1 MSRKLS
7 LGNTGP
13 TGRAATTLVG
23 ESGGPVSRRFLG
35 IDVGAETIKVLELTR
50 EDGALRVGRRALVE
64 HGKRPGPVLLELLRD
79 WDWDTVDGAAACGR
93 LSRLVNLPRVPL
105 KQAQAAG
112 YRFRF
117 DSQPATLISI
127 GSHGFSVLELRPGG
141 PEVFRENS
149 RCSQGTGNFLR
160 QLVERFSLAIGEA
173 SELCADVAEPIPL
186 SGRCPVI
193 LKTDMTHLANKG
205 EDRARILAGLFDA
218 VCENVL
224 VLVKPGTSPSRV
236 LLLGG
241 VSRSRR
247 VRRAFERSLAQNGL
261 ELLPLEG
268 DDALFFEALGCAV
281 VAARSDRAVPSLEG
295 LLLPPPEVSLERV
308 AALSRSLSQVRRMTA
323 SQRRSGNGKPH
334 ELILG
339 FDIGSTGSKLVALAV
354 DSAEVIWEGYLRTRG
369 NPVGAAQ
376 ELLRE
381 FVEHNRGLNPK
392 TEVPQPQAGVSAPL
406 RTSVFALNPVLAAG
420 VTGSGRE
427 IVGSLMTS
435 CYGPDAVF
443 ILNEIAAHAE
453 GALHY
458 DPRVDTIFEI
468 GGQDAKYIR
477 LSGGRVIDCAM
488 NEACSAGTGSF
499 IEEQGQKFAGVTE
512 VSQLGREAMQ
522 AGHGV
527 SLGQHCSVFM
537 AEIIDEAVAAGEER
551 GAILAGL
558 HDSIIQNYLHRVKG
572 NRSVGQVV
580 FCQGMPFSSDALAA
594 AVARQTGSTVII
606 PPNPGTVGALGIA
619 LLARKELP
627 VSNRVPLDPALFLGA
642 RIEKKETFVCKAT
655 VGCGGTGNKCRID
668 SLRTWVAEERQ
679 RFTWGGACALH
690 DKATRKRKLPD
701 LSPNPFREREA
712 LVQAIKE
719 PLGVR
724 RGRPTVAMSDEFML
738 KGLFPFFATFVRELG
753 LDLVF
758 ADGGDH
764 AALKRGI
771 QRANVPFCAPMQLFH
786 GVTSGMAERETDFLF
801 VPMLQAVARQGDE
814 PHAVTCPIV
823 QVSPHILRH
832 DLREAGRRIVAP
844 VINLGAGN
852 LESPE
857 FLESCA
863 ATAAA
868 LGAPGD
874 RWRAAHRQAAAVQA
888 QFECDCQEIG
898 RRATAFCAERGVTA
912 IVVLGRPYTIY
923 NDVLNSNVPA
933 LLREQGAL
941 AIPVDCYPLAADTPL
956 FRDLYWG
963 YAHRILRAAH
973 QVRRTPGAYAVY
985 CSNYSCGPDSFNLH
999 FFAYAMEGKPFAVI
1013 ETDGHAGDAGTKTR
1027 LEAFL
1032 YCVEQ
1037 DRKGQARAAEMGQPS
1052 LAENRPRR
1060 RPPPPSAVPRIK
1072 DDDED
1077 EDETRSAAA
1086 SMPPGVTEAL
1096 RPAPLNDFS
1105 RVAVEDVGLTDM
1117 RHNGERVLV
1126 PLLGSAPTALA
1137 ACLRGVGIPSEC
1149 LPPADAEAVRLG
1161 RRQTSGKECLP
1172 MALTLGGLLQRLRQ
1186 SQPEER
1192 FVFVMPGACGPCRFG
1207 VYNLLDRITLERLGF
1222 ADRVRV
1228 WSPCDQDYFKGLP
1241 PGFSALVFS
1250 GFMACDLLE
1259 AAVFDTRPVEARSGA
1274 SQTLYDRYH
1283 ARLMELLER
1292 EARRGLAVPRTLWQV
1307 AGGHLFGVRALLEE
1321 AAAEFLA
1328 LKTERSM
1335 PTVAL
1340 VGEIYARCNPFANDF
1355 VIEKLEQR
1363 GLRVRLAP
1371 TWEWLEY
1378 ADVQARLDGAQGGL
1392 TAALTGRLQAR
1403 IRDLTYVAMARVLG
1417 WSARTSVAD
1426 AFAAAQPYVP
1436 TDLRGE
1442 AVLTVGT
1449 PRHEWRHGE
1458 INAVVN
1464 VGPHEC
1470 MPSKIAEAQ
1479 LFHLAEDEG
1488 LLSLSLPLNGDPI
1501 DPEILDSFAFEVHA
1515 RWRKQASRTATEPAR
1530 SSAPVHTGRG

>member
-1 MSRKLS
+1 MNGPSH
-7 LGNTGP
+7 LGATGP
-13 TGRAATTLVG
+13 TGLDAATLPG
-23 ESGGPVSRRFLG
+23 ASEDGSSQRFLG
-35 IDVGAETIKVLELTR
+35 IDVGAETIKVLELIR
-50 EDGALRVGRRALVE
+50 EDGALRVGRRALAE

-79 WDWDTVDGAAACGR
+79 WDWDSVDGAAVCGR
-93 LSRLVNLPRVPL
+93 LGRLVNLPRVPL
-105 KQAQAAG
+105 KQAQATG

-117 DSQPATLISI
+117 DGQPATLISI
-127 GSHGFSVLELRPGG
+127 GSHGFSVLELRSGG

-173 SELCADVAEPIPL
+173 SELCADVPEPIPL

-247 VRRAFERSLAQNGL
+247 VRRRFAQTLAASGL

-281 VAARSDRAVPSLEG
+281 VASRSRRAVPSLEG
-295 LLLPPPEVSLERV
+295 LILPPPDVSLERM
-308 AALSRSLSQVRRMTA
+308 APLSRSLNQVRRMA
-323 SQRRSGNGKPH
+323 APPRRSGNGKPH

-354 DSAEVIWEGYLRTRG
+354 DSTEVTWEGYLRTRG

-376 ELLRE
+376 ELLRQ
-381 FVEHNRGLNPK
+381 FVEQNRG
-392 TEVPQPQAGVSAPL
+392 
-406 RTSVFALNPVLAAG
+406 LNPVLAAG

-427 IVGSLMTS
+427 IVGSLLTS
-435 CYGPDAVF
+435 CYGPEAVF
-443 ILNEIAAHAE
+443 VLNEIAAHAE
-453 GALHY
+453 GALHF

-512 VSQLGREAMQ
+512 VGQLGREAME

-572 NRSVGQVV
+572 NRSVGQVI
-580 FCQGMPFSSDALAA
+580 FCQGMPFASDALAT
-594 AVARQTGSTVII
+594 AVARQTGGTVII

-627 VSNRVPLDPALFLGA
+627 LTAPSPVGTDSTPSLERDGDAVERVPTQREPLDLTRFLGA
-642 RIEKKETFVCKAT
+642 RIEKKDTFVCKAT

-668 SLRTWVAEERQ
+668 SLRTFVAEQHQ
-679 RFTWGGACALH
+679 RFTWGGACSLH

-712 LVQAIKE
+712 LVQKIRE
-719 PLGVR
+719 PLAAR
-724 RGRPTVAMSDEFML
+724 RGERKVALSDEFML
-738 KGLFPFFATFVRELG
+738 KGLFPFFATFIHELG
-753 LDLVF
+753 FDLVF
-758 ADGGDH
+758 AGAGDH

-771 QRANVPFCAPMQLFH
+771 QRSNVPFCAPMQLFH
-786 GVTSGMAERETDFLF
+786 GVTSAMAETDADLLF
-801 VPMLQAVARQGDE
+801 VPMLQTVARQGDE
-814 PHAVTCPIV
+814 PNTVTCPIV
-823 QVSPHILRH
+823 QAGPHILRH
-832 DLREAGRRIVAP
+832 DLRTAESRIVAP
-844 VINLGAGN
+844 VINLGEGN

-863 ATAAA
+863 ATAGA
-868 LGAPGD
+868 LGVSGE
-874 RWRAAHRQAAAVQA
+874 RWREAHRRAAAVQA
-888 QFECDCQEIG
+888 QFERDCQDIG
-898 RRATAFCAERGVTA
+898 RRAVAFSAEHGLTAV
-912 IVVLGRPYTIY
+912 VVLGRPYTIY

-941 AIPVDCYPLAADTPL
+941 AIPVDCYPVSADTPL

-1037 DRKGQARAAEMGQPS
+1037 DRKGQTG
-1052 LAENRPRR
+1052 
-1060 RPPPPSAVPRIK
+1060 
-1072 DDDED
+1072 
-1077 EDETRSAAA
+1077 
-1086 SMPPGVTEAL
+1086 
-1096 RPAPLNDFS
+1096 PAPLNDFS
-1105 RVAVEDVGLTDM
+1105 RIAVEDVGLTDM
-1117 RHNGERVLV
+1117 RRKGERVLV

-1137 ACLRGVGIPSEC
+1137 ACLRGVGIPAEC
-1149 LPPADAEAVRLG
+1149 LLPADAEAVRLG

-1172 MALTLGGLLQRLRQ
+1172 MALTLGGLLQRLGQ
-1186 SQPEER
+1186 GQPDER

-1228 WSPCDQDYFKGLP
+1228 WSPCDTDYFKGLP

-1259 AAVFDTRPVEARSGA
+1259 AALHDTRPVEARSGA
-1274 SQTLYDRYH
+1274 SQALHDRYH
-1283 ARLMELLER
+1283 ARLMELVER
-1292 EARRGLAVPRTLWQV
+1292 EAGRGLAVPRTLWQV
-1307 AGGHLFGVRALLEE
+1307 AGGQLFGVRALLEE
-1321 AAAEFLA
+1321 AAAEFAA
-1328 LKTERSM
+1328 LKRERPM

-1363 GLRVRLAP
+1363 GLRVHLAP

-1378 ADVQARLDGAQGGL
+1378 ADDQARRDGEGGF
-1392 TAALTGRLQAR
+1392 TAALTSRLQAR
-1403 IRDLTYVAMARVLG
+1403 IRDLTYAAMARRLG
-1417 WSARTSVAD
+1417 WPARTSVAD
-1426 AFAAAQPYVP
+1426 AFAAAAPYLP

-1458 INAVVN
+1458 IDAVVN
-1464 VGPHEC
+1464 AGPHEC

-1515 RWRKQASRTATEPAR
+1515 RWRRKAGAGATKSLPT
-1530 SSAPVHTGRG
+1530 PVEHRCVGCAG

>member
-1 MSRKLS
+1 MNGKRHPHAA
-7 LGNTGP
+7 GP
-13 TGRAATTLVG
+13 TGLDTTRFLRASKGST
-23 ESGGPVSRRFLG
+23 SQRFLG
-35 IDVGAETIKVLELTR
+35 IDVGAETIKVLELIR
-50 EDGALRVGRRALVE
+50 EDGALRIGRRVLVE
-64 HGKRPGPVLLELLRD
+64 HGKRPGPVLLELLQD
-79 WDWDTVDGAAACGR
+79 WDWDTVNGATVCGR
-93 LSRLVNLPRVPL
+93 LGRLVNLPRVPL

-117 DSQPATLISI
+117 DGQPATLISI
-127 GSHGFSVLELRPGG
+127 GSHGFSVLELRSGG

-247 VRRAFERSLAQNGL
+247 VRRRFAQTLAASDL
-261 ELLPLEG
+261 ELLPLKG
-268 DDALFFEALGCAV
+268 DDALFFESLGCAV
-281 VAARSDRAVPSLEG
+281 VAARSGRAVPSLEG
-295 LLLPPPEVSLERV
+295 LILPPPEVSLERV
-308 AALSRSLSQVRRMTA
+308 AALSRSLNQVRRMTA
-323 SQRRSGNGKPH
+323 PPPGSANGQPH
-334 ELILG
+334 DLILG
-339 FDIGSTGSKLVALAV
+339 FDIGSTGSKLVALTA
-354 DSAEVIWEGYLRTRG
+354 DSGGVTWEGYLRTRG

-376 ELLRE
+376 ELLRQ
-381 FVEHNRGLNPK
+381 FVEQNHGL
-392 TEVPQPQAGVSAPL
+392 S
-406 RTSVFALNPVLAAG
+406 PVLAAG

-435 CYGPDAVF
+435 CYGADAVF

-453 GALHY
+453 GALY
-458 DPRVDTIFEI
+458 FDPRVDTIFEI

-572 NRSVGQVV
+572 NRSVGQAI
-580 FCQGMPFSSDALAA
+580 FCQGMPFASDALAA
-594 AVARQTGSTVII
+594 AVARQTGGTVII

-627 VSNRVPLDPALFLGA
+627 LAGRVALDLTRFLGA
-642 RIEKKETFVCKAT
+642 RIEKKETFVCKST
-655 VGCGGTGNKCRID
+655 VGCGGAGNKCRID
-668 SLRTWVAEERQ
+668 SLRTSVAEQRQ
-679 RFTWGGACALH
+679 RFTWGGACSLH

-712 LVQAIKE
+712 LVQAIREALATRKG
-719 PLGVR
+719 L
-724 RGRPTVAMSDEFML
+724 PTVALSDEFML
-738 KGLFPFFATFVRELG
+738 KGLFPFFATFIHELG
-753 LDLVF
+753 FDLVF
-758 ADGGDH
+758 AEGGDH

-786 GVTSGMAERETDFLF
+786 GVTSAMAELGSDFLF
-801 VPMLQAVARQGDE
+801 VPMIQGVARQGDE
-814 PHAVTCPIV
+814 PNAVTCPIV
-823 QVSPHILRH
+823 QVSPHLLRH
-832 DLREAGRRIVAP
+832 DLREAGRRMVAP
-844 VINLGAGN
+844 VVNLGEGN

-863 ATAAA
+863 GTASA
-868 LGAPGD
+868 LGVSGE
-874 RWRAAHRQAAAVQA
+874 RWRQAHRRAVAVQA
-888 QFECDCQEIG
+888 RFERDCQEIG
-898 RRATAFCAERGVTA
+898 RRAMAFCAERDVTA
-912 IVVLGRPYTIY
+912 IVVLGRPYTMY

-941 AIPVDCYPLAADTPL
+941 AVPVDCYPLSADTPL
-956 FRDLYWG
+956 FRDVYWG

-973 QVRRTPGAYAVY
+973 QIRRTSGAYAVY

-1037 DRKGQARAAEMGQPS
+1037 DRKEHT
-1052 LAENRPRR
+1052 RP
-1060 RPPPPSAVPRIK
+1060 V
-1072 DDDED
+1072 
-1077 EDETRSAAA
+1077 
-1086 SMPPGVTEAL
+1086 
-1096 RPAPLNDFS
+1096 PLNDFS
-1105 RVAVEDVGLTDM
+1105 RIAVEDVGLTDM
-1117 RHNGERVLV
+1117 RRKGERVLV

-1149 LPPADAEAVRLG
+1149 LPPADTEAARLG
-1161 RRQTSGKECLP
+1161 RRETSGKECLP
-1172 MALTLGGLLQRLRQ
+1172 LALTLGGLLQRLRR
-1186 SQPEER
+1186 SQPDER
-1192 FVFVMPGACGPCRFG
+1192 FVFMMPGACGPCRFG

-1222 ADRVRV
+1222 AGRVRV
-1228 WSPCDQDYFKGLP
+1228 WSPCDTDYFKGLP

-1259 AAVFDTRPVEARSGA
+1259 AALHDTRPVEARTGA
-1274 SQTLYDRYH
+1274 SQALYDRYH
-1283 ARLMELLER
+1283 TRLMELVER
-1292 EARRGLAVPRTLWQV
+1292 EARQGLAVPRTLWQV
-1307 AGGHLFGVRALLEE
+1307 ASGRLFGVKALLEE

-1328 LKTERSM
+1328 LKTERPM

-1340 VGEIYARCNPFANDF
+1340 VGEIYARCNPFANGF
-1355 VIEKLEQR
+1355 LIEQLEQR

-1371 TWEWLEY
+1371 ACEWLEY
-1378 ADVQARLDGAQGGL
+1378 ADAQARRDGVQSGF
-1392 TAALTGRLQAR
+1392 TAAFTSRLQAR
-1403 IRDLTYVAMARVLG
+1403 ILDLTHAAMARVRG

-1426 AFAAAQPYVP
+1426 ALTAAQPYVP

-1458 INAVVN
+1458 IDAVVN

-1501 DPEILDSFAFEVHA
+1501 DPEILDSFAFEVLA
-1515 RWRKQASRTATEPAR
+1515 RWGRKADAGAVKPVTTPTEHR
-1530 SSAPVHTGRG
+1530 CVGCSG

>member
-1 MSRKLS
+1 MSGKRQ
-7 LGNTGP
+7 LGSAGQTGL
-13 TGRAATTLVG
+13 GAAALAG
-23 ESGGPVSRRFLG
+23 ETSGPVSQRFLG

-50 EDGALRVGRRALVE
+50 ENGALRVGRRELVE
-64 HGKRPGPVLLELLRD
+64 HGKRPGPALLELLRD
-79 WDWDTVDGAAACGR
+79 WDWDAVDGAAACGR
-93 LSRLVNLPRVPL
+93 LSRLLNLPRVPL

-117 DSQPATLISI
+117 ESHPATVISI

-308 AALSRSLSQVRRMTA
+308 AALSRSLNQVRRMA
-323 SQRRSGNGKPH
+323 APQRRSGNGQPH

-354 DSAEVIWEGYLRTRG
+354 DSGEVTWEGYLRTRG

-376 ELLRE
+376 ELLRQ
-381 FVEHNRGLNPK
+381 FVEQNRGLNPK
-392 TEVPQPQAGVSAPL
+392 TEVPRAGAPAPL
-406 RTSVFALNPVLAAG
+406 RTSVFRLNPVLAAG

-499 IEEQGQKFAGVTE
+499 IEEQGQKFAGVSE
-512 VSQLGREAMQ
+512 VSQLGGEAMQ
-522 AGHGV
+522 ASHGV

-572 NRSVGQVV
+572 NRSVGQVI

-627 VSNRVPLDPALFLGA
+627 VSDRAPLDPALFLGA

-668 SLRTWVAEERQ
+668 SLRTWVAEQRQ

-712 LVQAIKE
+712 LIQAIKE
-719 PLGVR
+719 PLGAR
-724 RGRPTVAMSDEFML
+724 RGRPAVAMSDEFML
-738 KGLFPFFATFVRELG
+738 KGLFPFFATFVHELG

-758 ADGGDH
+758 AGGGDH

-786 GVTSGMAERETDFLF
+786 GVTSGMVEREADFLF
-801 VPMLQAVARQGDE
+801 VPMFQTVARQKDE

-823 QVSPHILRH
+823 QASPHVLRH

-868 LGAPGD
+868 LGVPGD

-888 QFECDCQEIG
+888 QFERDCQEIG
-898 RRATAFCAERGVTA
+898 RRAIAFCAERAVTA

-973 QVRRTPGAYAVY
+973 QVRRTPDAYAVY

-999 FFAYAMEGKPFAVI
+999 FFAHVMEGKPFAVI

-1037 DRKGQARAAEMGQPS
+1037 DRKGQAR
-1052 LAENRPRR
+1052 
-1060 RPPPPSAVPRIK
+1060 
-1072 DDDED
+1072 
-1077 EDETRSAAA
+1077 
-1086 SMPPGVTEAL
+1086 
-1096 RPAPLNDFS
+1096 PAPLNDFT
-1105 RVAVEDVGLTDM
+1105 RIAVEDVGLTDM
-1117 RHNGERVLV
+1117 RRNGERVLV

-1137 ACLRGVGIPSEC
+1137 ACLRGVGIPAEC

-1228 WSPCDQDYFKGLP
+1228 WSPSDQDYFKGLP

-1259 AAVFDTRPVEARSGA
+1259 GARLDTRPVESRSGA
-1274 SQTLYDRYH
+1274 SQTLYDRYQ

-1292 EARRGLAVPRTLWQV
+1292 EAQRGLAVPRTLWQV
-1307 AGGHLFGVRALLEE
+1307 ASGHLFGVRALLEE

-1328 LKTERSM
+1328 LKTERAM
-1335 PTVAL
+1335 PTVAF

-1355 VIEKLEQR
+1355 LIEKLEQR

-1378 ADVQARLDGAQGGL
+1378 ADLQARLDGAQGGF
-1392 TAALTGRLQAR
+1392 TAALTSRLQAR
-1403 IRDLTYVAMARVLG
+1403 IRDLTYAAMARALG

-1458 INAVVN
+1458 IDAVVN

-1515 RWRKQASRTATEPAR
+1515 RWRKQAGRRATEPAR
-1530 SSAPVHTGRG
+1530 SPAPVHTGRG